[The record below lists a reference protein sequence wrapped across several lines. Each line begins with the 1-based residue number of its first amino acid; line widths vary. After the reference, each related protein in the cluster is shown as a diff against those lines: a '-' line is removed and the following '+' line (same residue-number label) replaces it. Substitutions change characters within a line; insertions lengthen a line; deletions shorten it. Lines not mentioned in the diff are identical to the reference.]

1 MPDEKYRYE
10 RFLHIAQIVL
20 GFEGGYSDDPND
32 AGGKTNLG
40 VTEGTLARAY
50 KKGIVKHNDIRSLSK
65 YEALQIYFHMY
76 WIPAHCYELNYPLDF
91 LHFDLAINAGTGR
104 AVRNLQQTVNAVAEK
119 RISVDGMYGPETRD
133 ALFNLCNQ
141 SVLGLVPIPDILCY
155 VYLLERVEFYD
166 DITDGKGR
174 NAKQEIKN
182 RKFLRGWI
190 RRVIKQKNRI
200 PESHV

>member
-1 MPDEKYRYE
+1 MIKQKYKYE

-20 GFEGGYSDDPND
+20 GFEGGFSDDPDD

-40 VTEGTLARAY
+40 VTEGTLQRAY
-50 KKGIVKHNDIRSLSK
+50 KNNIVNHNDIHSLSK
-65 YEALQIYFHMY
+65 HEALQIYFHMY
-76 WIPAHCYELNYPLDF
+76 WIAAHCHEINHPLNF
-91 LHFDLAINAGTGR
+91 LHFDLAVNGGVGR
-104 AVRNLQQTVNAVAEK
+104 AIRNLQQTVNAVAEK
-119 RISVDGMYGPETRD
+119 KISVDGGFGPETRG
-133 ALFNLCNQ
+133 AINRINNQ

-174 NAKQEIKN
+174 NARQEIKN

-190 RRVIKQKNRI
+190 RRTMEQK
-200 PESHV
+200 EHV